1 MKIRSGFVSNSSSS
15 SFIIGYGVID
25 MKKYDKLIKF
35 IKEICDYDE
44 SFLIGLKKDLDLSY
58 IDVDVD
64 DSISD
69 TDLILVVNYWNGE
82 GDGEFCDRWGELD
95 YDKARDI
102 NFYSEEQQELI
113 KALQN
118 GTFFDKTKKYDCH
131 FGARRV

>member
-1 MKIRSGFVSNSSSS
+1 MKIRYGFVSNSSSS
-15 SFIIGYGVID
+15 SFITGYGVID
-25 MKKYDKLIKF
+25 TKKYDELIKF
-35 IKEICDYDE
+35 IKERCDYNE

-82 GDGEFCDRWGELD
+82 GDSVFYDRWGELD

-113 KALQN
+113 KVLQN
-118 GTFFDKTKKYDCH
+118 GTFFDKTKKYDCY
-131 FGARRV
+131 FGAKRD